1 MWAKE
6 MSEER
11 MRNTG
16 KNLVDFLINTSGVLT
31 SSYYREKL
39 PNMPRKRKGGI
50 LILSA
55 VSRRV
60 SNF

>member
-39 PNMPRKRKGGI
+39 PKYAKKKKGWDFN
-50 LILSA
+50 LVCSFKA
-55 VSRRV
+55 C
-60 SNF
+60 F